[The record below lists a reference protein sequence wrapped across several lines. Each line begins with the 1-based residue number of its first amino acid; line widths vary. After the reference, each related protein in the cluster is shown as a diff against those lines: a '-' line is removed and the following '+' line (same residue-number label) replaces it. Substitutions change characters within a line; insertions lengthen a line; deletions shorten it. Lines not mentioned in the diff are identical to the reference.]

1 MRDFRELL
9 SELNAHRVKYLVVG
23 GYAVSFHTEP
33 RFTKGLD
40 IVIGSD
46 PENSK
51 AVYAA
56 LARFGAPLEGLKPDD
71 LIEPGGFL
79 RLGTPPVMVDIL
91 PTIAGVEFQ
100 RAWERRVEVAV
111 DDSLTVFVI
120 SREDLLSAKIAAARP
135 QDLVDA
141 EALRQAQKQH
151 EHARELAPRASPGA
165 PDPVEE
171 MKRKGREKWLERRAH
186 EAGQS
191 SANPDDKAKAR
202 DRRSQHDLDNDPE

>member
-1 MRDFRELL
+1 MMRDFRELL

-33 RFTKGLD
+33 RFTKDLD

-51 AVYAA
+51 AAYAA

-71 LIEPGGFL
+71 LIEPGGFF
-79 RLGTPPVMVDIL
+79 RMGSPPVMVDIL

-111 DDSLTVFVI
+111 DDSLTVSVI
-120 SREDLLSAKIAAARP
+120 SREDLLAAKIAAARP

-141 EALRQAQKQH
+141 EALRQAQK
-151 EHARELAPRASPGA
+151 
-165 PDPVEE
+165 
-171 MKRKGREKWLERRAH
+171 
-186 EAGQS
+186 
-191 SANPDDKAKAR
+191 
-202 DRRSQHDLDNDPE
+202 HDLDNDPE